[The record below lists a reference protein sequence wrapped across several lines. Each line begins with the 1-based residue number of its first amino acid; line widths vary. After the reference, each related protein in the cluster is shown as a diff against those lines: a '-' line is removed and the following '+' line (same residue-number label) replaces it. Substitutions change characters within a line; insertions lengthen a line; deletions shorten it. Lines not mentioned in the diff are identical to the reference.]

1 MSLPALCEALGVDG
15 VPPPPTMELRSS
27 FAAQGFVRHLV
38 QLVGVD
44 GDAIPAYLAVPD
56 GGGGPFPAVVL
67 FHQHAGQR
75 HLGKSEAF
83 GLAGDPFQSFGPAL
97 AQAGFV
103 VLAPDAIAFEDHRAH
118 AAGTDPHPLDAVQH
132 YNELAYRLVVG
143 ETLMSKVL
151 TDAMACVSALLA
163 RPDVDPDRLGALGHS
178 FGGSTV
184 LFLAAVDPRV
194 RYACASGALCSYRKR
209 VAEGTGIEMAQ
220 VIPGFAARFDIEDL
234 LVAIAPRKLFAVSAT
249 EDKYSADADELVTL
263 AAPAFA
269 QRGSQ
274 AHLVHRRFTGA
285 HALDQQR
292 FDAIVEWIISVGGG
306 SP

>member
-1 MSLPALCEALGVDG
+1 MSLTALCEALGVDG
-15 VPPPPTMELRSS
+15 VPPPPPVELRDS

-38 QLVGVD
+38 HLAGVD
-44 GDAIPAYLAVPD
+44 GATIPAYLAVPHGD
-56 GGGGPFPAVVL
+56 GPFPAVVL

-83 GLAGDPFQSFGPAL
+83 GLAGDPFQAFGPGL

-103 VLAPDAIAFEDHRAH
+103 VLGPDAIAFEDHRTH
-118 AAGTDPHPLDAVQH
+118 ATGTDPHPLDAAQH
-132 YNELAYRLVVG
+132 YNELVYRLVVG
-143 ETLMSKVL
+143 DTLMNKVL

-209 VAEGTGIEMAQ
+209 VADGTGIELAQ

-234 LVAIAPRKLFAVSAT
+234 LVAIAPRPLLAVSAT
-249 EDKYSADADELVTL
+249 QDKYSADADELVAL
-263 AAPAFA
+263 AAAAFA
-269 QRGSQ
+269 QRGSE

-292 FDAIVEWIISVGGG
+292 FDAIVDWIIDAGRG
-306 SP
+306 PPR